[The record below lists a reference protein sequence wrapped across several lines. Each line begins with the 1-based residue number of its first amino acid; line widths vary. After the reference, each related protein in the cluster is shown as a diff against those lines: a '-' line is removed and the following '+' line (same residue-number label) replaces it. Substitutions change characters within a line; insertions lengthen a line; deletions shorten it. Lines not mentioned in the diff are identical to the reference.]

1 MSSTVSL
8 EEQEK
13 LRAQE
18 KRVVRK
24 VDWILMPILTVTLG
38 LQVSSSR
45 AYYSTALILQ
55 YYDKAVLG
63 NAAVFGIL
71 KDLDLIRTVHG
82 VSSTKRYSTATAAV
96 SMRGGK
102 LDFLLTSVL
111 LGVHRRSFTH
121 GSPLRSSASR

>member
-1 MSSTVSL
+1 MSSTESL
-8 EEQEK
+8 EEQQKRK
-13 LRAQE
+13 LQE

-38 LQVSSSR
+38 LQVSIGCLLV
-45 AYYSTALILQ
+45 STCTHRQ

-71 KDLDLIRTVHG
+71 TDLDLIRTVNG

-96 SMRGGK
+96 SAA
-102 LDFLLTSVL
+102 
-111 LGVHRRSFTH
+111 
-121 GSPLRSSASR
+121 LR